1 MKKTYI
7 IPEVQILRMETA
19 NIIAASDPKDVTVN
33 RNGSVNAADVEVKG
47 ERSNYNVW
55 NEDWSN

>member
-1 MKKTYI
+1 
-7 IPEVQILRMETA
+7 META